1 MEESSF
7 KFDFEE
13 EIQFEDVSKRG
24 ANNSRTARTART
36 SGRKSVVCKH
46 WLRGLCMKGDD
57 CEFLHQLDP
66 ERMPRCHFWDQFGE
80 CKDAECLFRH
90 VTEEDKKECLRYKFG
105 FCKQGLACKLRHA
118 PSADL
123 PEEIPDWFL
132 AGLLVSPKIDTLFAG
147 GHFGSRNSAHMGS
160 TSGTGTAAPS
170 SVPGGSRILQMM
182 GERGHSSGSVPA
194 PVEPPLKLQRVAETA
209 GVHIPSRGGRQ
220 VNGGIPARAS
230 SGPGPPPALGG
241 SRILQMMGEKGKLAL
256 LKQQR
261 T

>member
-13 EIQFEDVSKRG
+13 EIQFKDASKLG
-24 ANNSRTARTART
+24 ANNSRTARTTRT

-147 GHFGSRNSAHMGS
+147 GQFGSRNSAHMGS
-160 TSGTGTAAPS
+160 TSGTGTAAAPT

-182 GERGHSSGSVPA
+182 GERGNSSGLAAVPVPISGGPA
-194 PVEPPLKLQRVAETA
+194 KLQRVASP
-209 GVHIPSRGGRQ
+209 VRRQ
-220 VNGGIPARAS
+220 GNGGVPPRAS
-230 SGPGPPPALGG
+230 AGPGPPPAFGG
-241 SRILQMMGEKGKLAL
+241 SRILQMMGEKSKLARSSL
-256 LKQQR
+256 N
-261 T
+261 